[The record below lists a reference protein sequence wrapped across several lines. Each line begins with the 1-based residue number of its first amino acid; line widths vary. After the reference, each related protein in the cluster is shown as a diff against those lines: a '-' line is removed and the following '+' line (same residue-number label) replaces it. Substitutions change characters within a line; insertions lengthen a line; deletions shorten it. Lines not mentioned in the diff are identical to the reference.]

1 MLYATSRKPISWDSP
16 HRLWIRLTPLMFR
29 NREQAYQL
37 WLHFAFTESEEKNE
51 RHHGQVLKIC
61 FCNLISA
68 LLVLRAPLALLAA
81 GATFCGF
88 DENTPT
94 VDSYPDRMLRTRG
107 KI

>member
-1 MLYATSRKPISWDSP
+1 MLHHESQSAGILP

-37 WLHFAFTESEEKNE
+37 WLNFAFT
-51 RHHGQVLKIC
+51 
-61 FCNLISA
+61 
-68 LLVLRAPLALLAA
+68 
-81 GATFCGF
+81 ATFRGF

-94 VDSYPDRMLRTRG
+94 VDSYTNRMLRTRG